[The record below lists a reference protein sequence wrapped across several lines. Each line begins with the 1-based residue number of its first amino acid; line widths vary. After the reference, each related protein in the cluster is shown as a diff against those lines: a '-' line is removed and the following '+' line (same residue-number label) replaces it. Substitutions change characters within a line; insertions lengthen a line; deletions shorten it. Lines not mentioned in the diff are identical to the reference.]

1 MIQNNIYHDVNIQ
14 YLIIKFDLDFL
25 FYYSF
30 FSSSFL
36 SVLGNPL
43 LKNDFTCVSKI
54 QYFHIKC
61 TNAICVQKIKKGR
74 AHTLKIKT
82 YRGKRKNK
90 LDATHN
96 EKKNLLRLHTSF

>member
-1 MIQNNIYHDVNIQ
+1 MIKNNIYHDVN
-14 YLIIKFDLDFL
+14 
-25 FYYSF
+25 SF
-30 FSSSFL
+30 FSLSFL

-43 LKNDFTCVSKI
+43 LKNDLTCVSKI

-82 YRGKRKNK
+82 SLQK
-90 LDATHN
+90 
-96 EKKNLLRLHTSF
+96 EKKT